1 MFGAWQQ
8 NEQPNEKL
16 SGPVLA
22 PLPVLGEDVLLF
34 RWRKEPQNLV
44 SFSACI
50 EPSKPILHIEDLQ
63 FPHLPMT

>member
-34 RWRKEPQNLV
+34 RWKGTTELSEFLSMHR
-44 SFSACI
+44 
-50 EPSKPILHIEDLQ
+50 
-63 FPHLPMT
+63 T